1 MMAFIFLSFGLL
13 VIVIWLIAPALLGR
27 NFDNFDDNKQL
38 NINIAKERLAELDTQ
53 LENNEI
59 DQNQYD
65 QIKNEIESSLLDD
78 TDEQK
83 DMHIK
88 TDLPAHYKRTVLILL
103 TAIPFSA
110 FGLYQYWG
118 SPDTLTNATI
128 NSAQSSANQTTNSHD
143 QQNKH
148 SGGLS
153 EAIIKLEARLAIEPN
168 NPDGWFMLA
177 RSYSVQKQ
185 YQKAAEAFRKLH
197 ELVGDQPFV
206 LLGLADT
213 LTMSRNGDMSG
224 EPFELAKQ
232 ALALEPNNITALWL
246 TGMGYNHA
254 GDIPRA
260 LELLQRLLPLLSG
273 DPQSSQEVRSLIA
286 NAQRKLG
293 NKTERTNVAANT
305 TTSPTP
311 ATQSDQNT
319 AKLVVKVNIDPALRS
334 SLADSD
340 YVMIY
345 AQRVTGMKMPLAI
358 VKMQVKDMPVTI
370 TLDDSQ
376 SVGPMGKLSDATQVN
391 VLARISK
398 SGQAFKQSGDIEVKR
413 GPYINNHAEPI
424 EITLK

>member
-1 MMAFIFLSFGLL
+1 MMGFIFLSFSLL

-27 NFDNFDDNKQL
+27 KFDNFDDNKQL

-53 LENNEI
+53 LKNNEI
-59 DQNQYD
+59 DQNQYN
-65 QIKNEIESSLLDD
+65 QIKNEIEASLLDD

-83 DMHIK
+83 DAIINK
-88 TDLPAHYKRTVLILL
+88 ELPAHYKRTILVLL

-110 FGLYQYWG
+110 FALYQYWG
-118 SPDTLTNATI
+118 SPDTLTNTAAPGQIST
-128 NSAQSSANQTTNSHD
+128 NQTTGSD
-143 QQNKH
+143 TSQNKH
-148 SGGLS
+148 SGSLS
-153 EAIIKLEARLAIEPN
+153 EAITKLEARLAAEPN

-185 YQKAAEAFRKLH
+185 YQKSAEAFRKLH
-197 ELVGDQPFV
+197 TLVGDQPVV
-206 LLGLADT
+206 LLGLADM

-224 EPFELAKQ
+224 EPFELAKK
-232 ALALEPNNITALWL
+232 ALAIEPDNITALWL
-246 TGMGYNHA
+246 TGMGYNDA

-260 LELLQRLLPLLSG
+260 LELLQRLLPLLS
-273 DPQSSQEVRSLIA
+273 DDAKSSQEIRILIA

-293 NKTERTNVAANT
+293 IKAEQTNVAANT
-305 TTSPTP
+305 TTPS
-311 ATQSDQNT
+311 TQTDQST
-319 AKLVVKVNIDPALRS
+319 ARLIVKVKIDPALRS

-358 VKMQVKDMPVTI
+358 VKMQVKDMPMTI
-370 TLDDSQ
+370 TLDDSLAA
-376 SVGPMGKLSDATQVN
+376 GPMGKLSDAAQVN

-398 SGQAFKQSGDIEVKR
+398 SGQAIRQSGDIEVKR

-424 EITLK
+424 EITIK